1 MPATLQACWS
11 RTVRAAP
18 SAVALV
24 DAVTAR
30 QWARSELAAL
40 GTAWAG
46 AHGAALQGQRVVFAE
61 VNGPEWFRV
70 FLGLLASDA
79 VVVALDPG
87 EPPAAQRA
95 IAAQI
100 GAAFLWSAGRL
111 EAIGP
116 RRRVVAHSPRL
127 FKLTSG
133 TTGRPRALPFT
144 DAQLLADG
152 RQVCAAMG
160 IKRTDVN
167 LGCIPFGHSYG
178 LGNLVLPLLTQGTAV
193 VSGVS
198 MLPQAL
204 AAAVAQWRPTVFPAV
219 PALLRA
225 LAAAEIS
232 RAQLR
237 SLRTVISAGAP
248 LAPEVAQA
256 FHRKFNRPI
265 HSFYGSSETG
275 GITYDR
281 PGQAALTGA
290 NVGRPIPGVR
300 LKFGRDG
307 RFWVESKAVFGRG
320 RFRPADRGQ
329 LNARGELELLGRTG
343 RMLKI
348 AGRRL
353 DPAEVE
359 RALRQLPGV
368 DDAYVTAHPGRAEAL
383 AAVVAGRSSAGEL
396 RDLLRDR
403 LAGWKIPKQIL
414 AVVKFPLTARGKPDT
429 KQLHALLAGG

>member
-1 MPATLQACWS
+1 MPATLQNSWL

-18 SAVALV
+18 EAVALV
-24 DAVTAR
+24 DAAAAR
-30 QWARSELAAL
+30 RWTRSELAAL
-40 GTAWAG
+40 GHAWARE
-46 AHGAALQGQRVVFAE
+46 HGEALRGQRVVFAE
-61 VNGPEWFRV
+61 ANGPGWFRV

-95 IAAQI
+95 LAEQI
-100 GAAFLWSAGRL
+100 GAAFLWLGGQL
-111 EAIGP
+111 EPVGP
-116 RRRVVAHSPRL
+116 RRRANPRKVRL
-127 FKLTSG
+127 LKLTSG

-160 IKRTDVN
+160 IRRTDVN

-193 VSGVS
+193 VSGVP

-225 LAAAEIS
+225 LAEAELT

-248 LAPEVAQA
+248 LTPEVARNFQ
-256 FHRKFNRPI
+256 RKFGRKI

-281 PGQAALTGA
+281 TGESA
-290 NVGRPIPGVR
+290 RMGTSVGRPIPGVR
-300 LKFGRDG
+300 LRFSRGG

-320 RFRPADRGQ
+320 RFRPADRGR

-368 DDAYVTAHPGRAEAL
+368 DDAFVSAHPGRADAL
-383 AAVVAGRSSAGEL
+383 AAVVASRSLASDL
-396 RDLLRDR
+396 RELLRNR
-403 LAGWKIPKQIL
+403 LAGWKIPKQIR
-414 AVVKFPLTARGKPDT
+414 AVPEMPLTARGKPDLRRL
-429 KQLHALLAGG
+429 QALLPGA